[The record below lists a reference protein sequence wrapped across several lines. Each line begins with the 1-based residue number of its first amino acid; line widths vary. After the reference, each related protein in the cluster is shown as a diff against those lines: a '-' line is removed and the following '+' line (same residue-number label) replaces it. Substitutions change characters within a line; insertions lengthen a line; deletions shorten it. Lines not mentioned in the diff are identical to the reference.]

1 MAEMK
6 ETIREAIEQI
16 KQVADTRTVIGE
28 PMQLING
35 VTIVPV
41 SRIAVGTAV
50 GGGDYDAKKKTNKK
64 SGTTVVNGGFAG
76 GSGAGIS
83 VSPVAFLVITAEG
96 EIKMLNIGENTG
108 YLENSITGIVNGF
121 DSILDK
127 APVLRDKVVDLFRR
141 TGIDKKAGAAKD
153 TEDDVTEE
161 DDE

>member
-6 ETIREAIEQI
+6 DTIREAIEQI

-28 PMQLING
+28 PMQLVNG

-50 GGGDYDAKKKTNKK
+50 GGGDYDAKKKVSKK
-64 SGTTVVNGGFAG
+64 SGTSVVNGGFAG

-83 VSPVAFLVITAEG
+83 VNPVAFLVITADG

-108 YLENSITGIVNGF
+108 YLENSISGIVNGF
-121 DSILDK
+121 DAILEK
-127 APVLRDKVVDLFRR
+127 APVLRDKVVDLFGHRANK
-141 TGIDKKAGAAKD
+141 KKAAAD
-153 TEDDVTEE
+153 EEEADVTEA